1 MTTPYVPPGCK
12 KLSELTDLPQMRVG
26 IQGYGG
32 TGKTWTALTF
42 PNPIVA
48 NLDRGLGAHTG
59 RADVIEIPFYNDAFC
74 RSIMPNYTPAKL
86 KDILQIW
93 LSKEG
98 KKLNP
103 DQTLVW
109 DGNTSMQN
117 AYHRWYGE
125 NKVYTQQ
132 GKEDDFAQW
141 RLKTNFYAEIIEQL
155 KFLPCHVVYIA
166 HEAEKKEKDGSY
178 RGKIRPL
185 LTGQFADELLNHF
198 TSWFRQHASDKPADL
213 DKYDAAKLAEWGCT
227 DKKEFKVMLDSYPRN
242 TVYWWQTSS
251 DSECDCKCSD
261 LVGFPARLPASY
273 EWFKKYQK
281 HK

>member
-1 MTTPYVPPGCK
+1 MTTIYQPPGCK
-12 KLSELTDLPQMRVG
+12 KLSELTEQPQMRLG

-59 RADVIEIPFYNDAFC
+59 RADVIEIPFYNDAYC
-74 RSIMPNYTPAKL
+74 RSIMPNYNTGKL
-86 KDILQIW
+86 KDLLQIW

-98 KKLNP
+98 KKLSP
-103 DQTLVW
+103 EQTLVW

-117 AYHRWYGE
+117 AYHRWY
-125 NKVYTQQ
+125 NDNRVFTSS

-141 RLKTNFYAEIIEQL
+141 RLKTQFYADIVEQL

-198 TSWFRQHASDKPADL
+198 TSWFRQHASEKP
-213 DKYDAAKLAEWGCT
+213 
-227 DKKEFKVMLDSYPRN
+227 
-242 TVYWWQTSS
+242 
-251 DSECDCKCSD
+251 SD
-261 LVGFPARLPASY
+261 LELRYTSPSDISVKLRDVEG
-273 EWFKKYQK
+273 EWPTYWVLTEIKFSNKAEGRILTIDTKTIYK
-281 HK
+281 LSAVPLSLNWNF